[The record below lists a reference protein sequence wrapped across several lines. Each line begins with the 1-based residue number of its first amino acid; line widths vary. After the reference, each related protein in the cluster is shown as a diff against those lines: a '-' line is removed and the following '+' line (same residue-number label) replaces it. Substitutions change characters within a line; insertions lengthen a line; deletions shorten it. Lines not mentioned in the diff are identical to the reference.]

1 MIGLPE
7 KRGKKQVPKSSPT
20 QRATLEDVARA
31 AGVGPMTV
39 SRTINGHPYVAEETA
54 KRVRAAIRQLNY
66 RPNHAARMLTGQLS
80 RSIGLIVPDL
90 ADSFFSVISHAAQE
104 TARES
109 GYLIWLAAS
118 NYDPSIEAAQV
129 EQMTHHPVD
138 GILLVPVDSRRAYLK
153 ALASGSTPVVTIDR
167 PIEVGTTDSVETE
180 NRSGA
185 RMAVEHL
192 ISHGCRKIVCV
203 ATNSHL
209 RTIKGRIAGYEE
221 SLRNA
226 RLPRAKSL
234 RLASLIDAKTS
245 LSTLFTSRN
254 RPDALFTANN
264 ASTIWVI
271 ETLREMN
278 IKIGKDVLLVGFD
291 DVDFY
296 TLTTPPITAV
306 RQPAAELGR
315 VSVRLLMQRIKGD
328 SSPSGVRTVLPVSLV
343 IRESCGCKRRE

>member
-1 MIGLPE
+1 
-7 KRGKKQVPKSSPT
+7 
-20 QRATLEDVARA
+20 
-31 AGVGPMTV
+31 MTV
-39 SRTINGHPYVAEETA
+39 SRTINGHPYVADETA
-54 KRVRAAIRQLNY
+54 RKVRAAIRRLNY

-90 ADSFFSVISHAAQE
+90 ADSFFSVISHAVQE
-104 TARES
+104 AAREG
-109 GYLIWLAAS
+109 GYLVWLAAS
-118 NYDPSIEAAQV
+118 NYDTSIEAAQV

-138 GILLVPVDSRRAYLK
+138 GILLVPVDSRHVYLK
-153 ALASGSTPVVTIDR
+153 SLTSGRTPVVTIDR
-167 PIEVGTTDSVETE
+167 PIEVGSTDSVETE

-192 ISHGCRKIVCV
+192 VSHGCKKIVCI

-221 SLRNA
+221 SMQNSK
-226 RLPRAKSL
+226 LPRGKSL
-234 RLASLIDAKTS
+234 LLSSLADTKTS
-245 LSTLFTSRN
+245 LSELFASRH
-254 RPDALFTANN
+254 RPDGLFTANN

-271 ETLREMN
+271 ETLRQMN
-278 IKIGKDVLLVGFD
+278 IKIGKDVSLVGFD

-296 TLTTPPITAV
+296 PLITPPITAV

-315 VSVRLLMQRIKGD
+315 VAVRLLMQRIKGD

>member
-1 MIGLPE
+1 
-7 KRGKKQVPKSSPT
+7 
-20 QRATLEDVARA
+20 
-31 AGVGPMTV
+31 MTV
-39 SRTINGHPYVAEETA
+39 SRTINGHPYVTQETA
-54 KRVRAAIRQLNY
+54 KRVRAAIAQLNY

-90 ADSFFSVISHAAQE
+90 ADPFFSVISHAAQE

-109 GYLIWLAAS
+109 GYLVWLAAS

-138 GILLVPVDSRRAYLK
+138 GILLVPVDSRHPYLK
-153 ALASGSTPVVTIDR
+153 VAVSGRTPIVAIDR
-167 PIEVGTTDSVETE
+167 PIEVVTTDSVETE

-185 RMAVEHL
+185 RLAVEHL
-192 ISHGCRKIVCV
+192 IGHGYKRIVCV

-209 RTIKGRIAGYEE
+209 RTLKNRIAGYED
-221 SLRNA
+221 SLRLA
-226 RLPRAKSL
+226 RLPRTKHLQLLSL
-234 RLASLIDAKTS
+234 ADAKTK
-245 LSTLFTSRN
+245 LSALFKSRN

-264 ASTIWVI
+264 SSTIWVI
-271 ETLREMN
+271 EALREMN
-278 IKIGKDVLLVGFD
+278 IQIGKHVALVGFD

-296 TLTTPPITAV
+296 TLITPPITAV

-315 VSVRLLMQRIKGD
+315 VSARLLMQRIKGD
-328 SSPSGVRTVLPVSLV
+328 SSPPGVRTVLPVSLV

>member
-1 MIGLPE
+1 
-7 KRGKKQVPKSSPT
+7 
-20 QRATLEDVARA
+20 
-31 AGVGPMTV
+31 
-39 SRTINGHPYVAEETA
+39 
-54 KRVRAAIRQLNY
+54 
-66 RPNHAARMLTGQLS
+66 MLTGQLS

-226 RLPRAKSL
+226 RLPHAKSL

>member
-1 MIGLPE
+1 
-7 KRGKKQVPKSSPT
+7 VPRSLTTK
-20 QRATLEDVARA
+20 RATLEDVARA

-39 SRTINGHPYVAEETA
+39 SRTINNHPYVAEDTA

-90 ADSFFSVISHAAQE
+90 ADSFFSVISHAVQE

-109 GYLIWLAAS
+109 GYLVWLAAS

-138 GILLVPVDSRRAYLK
+138 GILLVPVDSRHAYLK
-153 ALASGSTPVVTIDR
+153 ALASGNTPVVTIDR

-192 ISHGCRKIVCV
+192 INHGRRRIVCV

-221 SLRNA
+221 SLRH
-226 RLPRAKSL
+226 AKLSRTKIL
-234 RLASLIDAKTS
+234 KLSNLMDATTT
-245 LSTLFTSRN
+245 LSEMFTSRN

-264 ASTIWVI
+264 SSTIWVI
-271 ETLREMN
+271 EALRDMN
-278 IKIGKDVLLVGFD
+278 IKIGMDVSLVGFD

-296 TLTTPPITAV
+296 TLITPPITAV

-315 VSVRLLMQRIKGD
+315 MSVRLLMQRIKGD
-328 SSPSGVRTVLPVSLV
+328 SSPSSVRTVLPVSLV